1 MRPIHPSVAQP
12 EPMPVPLGGMSARG
26 VKLTCAAFV
35 LAVAGGY
42 LWLIW
47 LQPLFH
53 DLLSG
58 RLG

>member
-1 MRPIHPSVAQP
+1 MRPIQPSAVQP
-12 EPMPVPLGGMSARG
+12 EPISVPLGGLSARG

-42 LWLIW
+42 LWLHW
-47 LQPLFH
+47 LQPFFH

-58 RLG
+58 RFG